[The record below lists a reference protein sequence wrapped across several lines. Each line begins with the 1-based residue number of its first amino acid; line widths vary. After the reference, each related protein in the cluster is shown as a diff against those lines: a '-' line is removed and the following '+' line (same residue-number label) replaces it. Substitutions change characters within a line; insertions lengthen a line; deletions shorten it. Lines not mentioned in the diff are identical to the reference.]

1 MKKQILVMAM
11 ALMLSFGAMAQGKLQ
26 FKAFDGTIT
35 GGVKFAMNLPHF
47 WGGSL
52 PHGFR
57 NGGQVGLFAE
67 YRFNKPELSKWSIA
81 PELVFSSQG
90 GKFKVIQ
97 AVAKVMGEKFEFQ
110 GMAAALDKELVIT
123 SNYINIPI
131 MVKYRLSPFFSVEAG
146 PQVGFNVYNKIK
158 IDGVDGNLDLD
169 RVSHTVDLGLGA
181 GATYYLTDY
190 VMFHVRYNMDFL
202 NSYKYIDDKNG
213 NIQIG
218 ASYRF

>member
-1 MKKQILVMAM
+1 
-11 ALMLSFGAMAQGKLQ
+11 
-26 FKAFDGTIT
+26 
-35 GGVKFAMNLPHF
+35 
-47 WGGSL
+47 
-52 PHGFR
+52 
-57 NGGQVGLFAE
+57 
-67 YRFNKPELSKWSIA
+67 
-81 PELVFSSQG
+81 
-90 GKFKVIQ
+90 
-97 AVAKVMGEKFEFQ
+97 MGERFEFQ

-218 ASYRF
+218 ASYRSKFKSPHKPYKSVPRLTVGRWTVLFFCTHNYLVISILNEKAQ